1 MSQPETEFKLDEPA
15 ATTYTPAGW
24 PIRTIELAPS
34 GKAPKKYGDSVYRFG
49 AALTLSVLLPR
60 RGWTLVKKSKNYVYL
75 KHPPG
80 EPGPPFRMDVAV
92 PTDAECLAI
101 AHRSFARGHSWI
113 AQLGEWPAWYFHE
126 QSKDVQEL
134 WRDPASGEMRRRTHR
149 APARSTLTIGEWG
162 AWQANVT
169 GEGGKFA
176 IGILPPPSMQES
188 NQLQTSEGSEAFVTA
203 ADKDLGK
210 KSYQHADA
218 EAAAA
223 AADDDDDWN
232 DWDNDPD
239 DEYTEQESTAGK
251 PIRVTLKYFSASG
264 RADTAKAHQ
273 PRAEL
278 YAHGLAYD
286 DETGKRKERTV
297 LLAVVTRD
305 GMTTYPLVFNP
316 GRAEFLEPRYG
327 QVTTITLPAGQRGTV
342 PKTVKRF
349 DEMLAKLPS
358 GFSRYAGFGLG
369 LKYEYRFILEAAQ
382 QLPGVSELA
391 FVAGDVLRVD
401 GPRLVMGWK
410 RFDQLRKAINT
421 ISSRATNRSLQD
433 RSVMVHNE
441 ILHRLDSA
449 AFPLRQRKL
458 RPGEIYKL
466 AALTSRQPNLGS
478 KDMDAAAEVLSHAAP
493 AIAKEKPEK
502 LLALGAYIETIA
514 LDELIARMEAMMQE
528 DITEE
533 RWQAFFMA
541 NPFVISLA
549 LPYAVF
555 VLGEQAHVGGA
566 KISGSGENIADYLFA
581 QKFTGGLG
589 VVEIKRPSHELVTN
603 KVFRGGIHAPHPK
616 LTSAIAQV
624 LGQKTQLTMNF
635 ASKALDADE
644 LQGKNVM
651 SVHCVVV
658 IGTTPSSREQR
669 RSFDLFRDAVKNVA
683 VLTFDELLER
693 IRELRRL
700 MSSRPGLI
708 PPATTAPMSD
718 STPTFEPEVDDD
730 DEDLE
735 I

>member
-1 MSQPETEFKLDEPA
+1 
-15 ATTYTPAGW
+15 
-24 PIRTIELAPS
+24 
-34 GKAPKKYGDSVYRFG
+34 
-49 AALTLSVLLPR
+49 
-60 RGWTLVKKSKNYVYL
+60 
-75 KHPPG
+75 
-80 EPGPPFRMDVAV
+80 
-92 PTDAECLAI
+92 
-101 AHRSFARGHSWI
+101 
-113 AQLGEWPAWYFHE
+113 
-126 QSKDVQEL
+126 
-134 WRDPASGEMRRRTHR
+134 
-149 APARSTLTIGEWG
+149 
-162 AWQANVT
+162 
-169 GEGGKFA
+169 
-176 IGILPPPSMQES
+176 MQEP
-188 NQLQTSEGSEAFVTA
+188 NEFQTSEGSEAFVTA
-203 ADKDLGK
+203 ADQDLGK
-210 KSYQHADA
+210 KSSQHADA
-218 EAAAA
+218 DAD
-223 AADDDDDWN
+223 AADGDDDDWN

-251 PIRVTLKYFSASG
+251 PIRVTLNYIPASG
-264 RADTAKAHQ
+264 RGDAERPHQ

-316 GRAEFLEPRYG
+316 GRTEFLEPRYG
-327 QVTTITLPAGQRGTV
+327 QVTTITLPAGRRGTV

-391 FVAGDVLRVD
+391 FVAGDVLRID
-401 GPRLVMGWK
+401 GRRLVMGWK

-421 ISSRATNRSLQD
+421 ISSRATNQSLQD

-449 AFPLRQRKL
+449 TFPLRQRKL

-478 KDMDAAAEVLSHAAP
+478 KDMDAAAEVFSHAAP

-528 DITEE
+528 DLTEE

-708 PPATTAPMSD
+708 PPATAATMSD

>member
-24 PIRTIELAPS
+24 PIRTIELAAS

-101 AHRSFARGHSWI
+101 ARRSFARGRSWI
-113 AQLGEWPAWYFHE
+113 AQLGEWPARYLHE

-134 WRDPASGEMRRRTHR
+134 WRDPASGEMRTRTHR
-149 APARSTLTIGEWG
+149 APPRSTLTIGEWG

-176 IGILPPPSMQES
+176 IGILPPPSMQEP
-188 NQLQTSEGSEAFVTA
+188 NQLQTSEGSGAFVTA

-210 KSYQHADA
+210 NSYQHVDA
-218 EAAAA
+218 EADA

-251 PIRVTLKYFSASG
+251 PIRVTLKYIPASG
-264 RADTAKAHQ
+264 RGDTGKAHQ

-349 DEMLAKLPS
+349 DEMLATLPS

-410 RFDQLRKAINT
+410 RFDQLRKAINA
-421 ISSRATNRSLQD
+421 ISSRATNQSLQD

-441 ILHRLDSA
+441 MLHRLDSA

-478 KDMDAAAEVLSHAAP
+478 RDMDAAAEVLSHAAP
-493 AIAKEKPEK
+493 AIAKDKPEK

-514 LDELIARMEAMMQE
+514 LDELIARMEAMMQG
-528 DITEE
+528 DLTEE

-566 KISGSGENIADYLFA
+566 KITGSGENIADYLFA

-603 KVFRGGIHAPHPK
+603 KVFRGGIHAPHPM

-708 PPATTAPMSD
+708 PPATTATMSD
-718 STPTFEPEVDDD
+718 SPPTFEPEVGDD
-730 DEDLE
+730 DEGLE